1 MTRAELHLRVK
12 AGRLDE
18 LLAVLGRID
27 LITAATGQ
35 PGFLA
40 AEVQLQLDDEQH
52 VLVTSSWASTDH
64 FERWLASPAWP
75 DLVGQIRGLVSG
87 KPDIR
92 AYRVVDVVEAT
103 P

>member
-1 MTRAELHLRVK
+1 MRGTVRAFGVAAAFPSGG
-12 AGRLDE
+12 AGW
-18 LLAVLGRID
+18 
-27 LITAATGQ
+27 AATGQ